1 MELLEGGS
9 LVQPLAGTPPPA
21 QQVAALMVLLA
32 EAVQVAHQAGIVHR
46 DLKAGN
52 ILLTADG
59 TPKVADFGLAR
70 HFEGEA
76 ALTLSGTRMGTPS
89 YMAPEQVV
97 GKAGPDPIRLPD
109 RSTQDAGGRRPG
121 LQLVGVPGGPPH
133 GLGQPRAP
141 PRSQGHD
148 PAGPAGVPPGGA

>member
-9 LVQPLAGTPPPA
+9 LVQALAGTPRPA
-21 QQVAALMVLLA
+21 QQVAALVVMLA

-46 DLKAGN
+46 DLKPGK
-52 ILLTADG
+52 ILLTAEG
-59 TPKVADFGLAR
+59 TPKVADFGLVR

-109 RSTQDAGGRRPG
+109 RSTQDAGGGRPG
-121 LQLVGVPGGPPH
+121 LQLDGVPGGPPR

-141 PRSQGHD
+141 P
-148 PAGPAGVPPGGA
+148 